1 HVDPD
6 FAERGNALTLF
17 SNNEEDITHVK
28 AIAAIYQ
35 DEKSEVASK
44 YTINFNLLDGDKGES
59 DGMPYN
65 SDHGPFVYD
74 LGDGENGRA
83 VVCYGSGSWEYHT
96 YADDMTHFNE
106 ESLSVSGTIYGT
118 YLRYL
123 AEI

>member
-1 HVDPD
+1 M
-6 FAERGNALTLF
+6 
-17 SNNEEDITHVK
+17 
-28 AIAAIYQ
+28 
-35 DEKSEVASK
+35 
-44 YTINFNLLDGDKGES
+44 TINFNLLDGAKGES
-59 DGMPYN
+59 DDMPSN
-65 SDHGPFVYD
+65 TDHGPFVYD
-74 LGDGENGRA
+74 LGDGEDGRA